1 MNTTRILWLIALVGL
16 GALYVI
22 GFGAAVLLN
31 RLARLRVRRR
41 AMVPALRHLMIAH
54 HPDTRQRQARQQDTR

>member
-22 GFGAAVLLN
+22 GFGAAALLN
-31 RLARLRVRRR
+31 RLVRLRMRRR
-41 AMVPALRHLMIAH
+41 AMAPALRHLMIAH
-54 HPDTRQRQARQQDTR
+54 PPDTRQRQVRQ

>member
-1 MNTTRILWLIALVGL
+1 MNTTRILWFIALVGL

-41 AMVPALRHLMIAH
+41 AMVPALRHLRIAH
-54 HPDTRQRQARQQDTR
+54 HPDTRRRQVRHRVPD